1 MKSSSKTK
9 DRRGKNMTEIRVKSY
24 PIANPEERQE
34 ILRDLAISSEFEMRY
49 RGLFEYYGKDLIAY
63 KREKPTDQ
71 NRNEFLRILSSY
83 MTTHLENNCPT
94 SWKKCK
100 TSFWEEF
107 IFGYYP
113 HMMLITPEEN
123 EVDTFLLELKKFIQ
137 WLDKRAGTSFHPL
150 IEKYAAES
158 VTDLKLCESLLNSLF
173 LKDYPLIYQD
183 EWNPNED
190 IEKINL
196 AYTQCTDRT
205 NSFFEVTNIY
215 DDILEITDLNSNR
228 TFNLLKMPCKLF
240 EPGII
245 ISGIIGKKESDLFWD
260 LYQTEGIYPNRAK
273 KYMEFA

>member
-1 MKSSSKTK
+1 
-9 DRRGKNMTEIRVKSY
+9 
-24 PIANPEERQE
+24 
-34 ILRDLAISSEFEMRY
+34 MRY

-63 KREKPTDQ
+63 KRENPTDQ

-83 MTTHLENNCPT
+83 MTTHLVDNCPT

-158 VTDLKLCESLLNSLF
+158 VTDFQLSILKIKKNNNNKPFNILDISKMLNGFSLYSLTNAPF
-173 LKDYPLIYQD
+173 SLSEILHNLIY
-183 EWNPNED
+183 
-190 IEKINL
+190 NL
-196 AYTQCTDRT
+196 
-205 NSFFEVTNIY
+205 I
-215 DDILEITDLNSNR
+215 
-228 TFNLLKMPCKLF
+228 
-240 EPGII
+240 
-245 ISGIIGKKESDLFWD
+245 
-260 LYQTEGIYPNRAK
+260 
-273 KYMEFA
+273 